1 MINPT
6 RDLHPKHLGNMLFVE
21 ETLNFD
27 GNKIK
32 NDLLVLKCECRTETE
47 AMWRSRNRKIF
58 KQTQHEIF
66 CAFEMEIIL
75 HIPAHVFLKI
85 IMKHFKT
92 IYL

>member
-32 NDLLVLKCECRTETE
+32 NDLLLLKCESGTETE
-47 AMWRSRNRKIF
+47 AMRRSRNRKIF

-66 CAFEMEIIL
+66 GVFEMEII
-75 HIPAHVFLKI
+75 AHSCTRF
-85 IMKHFKT
+85 FKKS
-92 IYL
+92 L